1 MAKEPI
7 ALILM
12 MNKNEI
18 GDKDILE
25 AFQPYMVD
33 AVKALVSEGYIKTK
47 EEFDKILDGGFVQ
60 AIRMEDADFKKLENN
75 DDLIGATAMDVYKTH
90 YQVEPNEDVDIL
102 HYPKEKA
109 PWGFSL
115 FVAVMYSI

>member
-12 MNKNEI
+12 MNKSEI
-18 GDKDILE
+18 GEINILE
-25 AFQPYMVD
+25 TFKPYMVD
-33 AVKALVSEGYIKTK
+33 AIKTLVAEGYIKTK

-60 AIRMEDADFKKLENN
+60 AIRMEDADFKKLEND
-75 DDLIGATAMDVYKTH
+75 DDLVGATAMDVYKTN
-90 YQVEPNEDVDIL
+90 YQVEPSEDVKIL
-102 HYPKEKA
+102 HYPKNKT
-109 PWGFSL
+109 PWAFSL